1 MSTLLCIM
9 LCNVSDFAFNG
20 FLSSARS
27 DADERVLGI
36 TCQQQNETTENV
48 RTRQTITVTIKSLR
62 GKISKPFQRSKTN
75 TTTSSPATADLHAVG
90 EMSSLEEYYEIKD
103 FHCSTDFDR
112 LTRDIEEKIEK
123 LNSEI
128 ISKNDNIQSGL
139 VNSFNVQFQGKEL
152 KIGYYDFSKYFKK
165 EKSQQLAFY
174 NAKVDYPF
182 ERIKNLL
189 YDRSGFEFFLNNTYV
204 RYYGIEKYVEIVS
217 ETVLKGEYE
226 SISFSKVILS
236 AALTACINIKCE
248 IPFFVWSKE
257 GCMGFCQN
265 FYTRTYFEPLFIA
278 KSLDSSGMEYVES
291 LASKLF
297 HGFSLCSVRLPS
309 QVTELNMV
317 FFTDCWL
324 ENCMFDLNCRIVKE
338 LTFPYLKIN
347 EQSYRFT
354 VEMIFTWNGSNR
366 SLSVCQYQ
374 CIHGLSASCA
384 LRDCRFLYLI
394 LKCSSSPEKPNDVL
408 DEIIKY
414 EIAFVFKEN
423 DNYIDLPREFSSVP
437 GFKEVQEIIS
447 NSRGLAG
454 RLSLAIFCLLSI
466 DEKLVTVFWKEFV
479 CHLFNHMRN
488 INFLHN
494 CDSEVYVSQKDN
506 LWPLQYKFEMLN
518 FCLQNMRAERELQLK
533 SSSEFFNCYENA
545 EEVQRNLHPEGRLK
559 PHDTNMLIK
568 HPEEHVYEPIL
579 RSSRLADFIFECE
592 LHTQMGDHHTFANQ
606 EERLQNDLNKLQR
619 NFLLSDMQA
628 FKAANLN
635 CCFEDFV
642 RWCSPKD
649 IEFNGKEWKL
659 SERMSNKEGWYLV
672 WTNAVPLPISQQG
685 NILDFN
691 KTAKKILDYFVEVT
705 WNELYELILPYG
717 LMVALRAL
725 LHTISD
731 NGEVHFRDYMPEIF
745 QQFKS
750 CFKNKKLSEYLEL
763 LRLMEKLYEHC
774 AAFNSIFENLKFC
787 IKQEE
792 HLLPN
797 LKRIVA
803 EMVSIGYAKI
813 DDAALYGFIEKFFQL
828 SSTKN
833 RVQSNNQQYILHGF
847 AKNDT
852 SSRLCP
858 QRIYLDVEND
868 SMNAYI
874 SYNVDCASSKYVS
887 YCYCC

>member
-1 MSTLLCIM
+1 
-9 LCNVSDFAFNG
+9 
-20 FLSSARS
+20 
-27 DADERVLGI
+27 
-36 TCQQQNETTENV
+36 
-48 RTRQTITVTIKSLR
+48 
-62 GKISKPFQRSKTN
+62 
-75 TTTSSPATADLHAVG
+75 
-90 EMSSLEEYYEIKD
+90 MSSLEEYYEIKD

-128 ISKNDNIQSGL
+128 ISKNDNLPYVIELNVNGKFCGNDSNNIANDISCLFLKIQSGL

-152 KIGYYDFSKYFKK
+152 KIGFYDFSKYFKK

-174 NAKVDYPF
+174 NAKVDYQF
-182 ERIKNLL
+182 ERIRNLL

-265 FYTRTYFEPLFIA
+265 FHTRTYFEPLFIA

-291 LASKLF
+291 LASKL
-297 HGFSLCSVRLPS
+297 VRNF
-309 QVTELNMV
+309 V
-317 FFTDCWL
+317 
-324 ENCMFDLNCRIVKE
+324 
-338 LTFPYLKIN
+338 YLKIN

-394 LKCSSSPEKPNDVL
+394 LKCSSSPEKPIYALHSPSHVPDGPVFLNASVEMNNELVNSHYDVL

-423 DNYIDLPREFSSVP
+423 DNYINLPREFSSVP

-447 NSRGLAG
+447 NSKGLAG

-488 INFLHN
+488 VNFLHN

-518 FCLQNMRAERELQLK
+518 FCLQNMRAERELQSK

-649 IEFNGKEWKL
+649 IEFNGKECASAYSYNL
-659 SERMSNKEGWYLV
+659 FLMSNKEGWYLV

-725 LHTISD
+725 PSYNLYFLTH
-731 NGEVHFRDYMPEIF
+731 
-745 QQFKS
+745 
-750 CFKNKKLSEYLEL
+750 EL

-874 SYNVDCASSKYVS
+874 SYNVDVEHFSF
-887 YCYCC
+887 

>member
-27 DADERVLGI
+27 DADELHI
-36 TCQQQNETTENV
+36 AQETTENV
-48 RTRQTITVTIKSLR
+48 RTRQTITVTTKSPR
-62 GKISKPFQRSKTN
+62 EKISKPFQRSKTN

-128 ISKNDNIQSGL
+128 ISKNDNLPYVIELNVNGKFCDDSNNIANDISCLFLKIQSGL

-217 ETVLKGEYE
+217 ETVLK
-226 SISFSKVILS
+226 K
-236 AALTACINIKCE
+236 
-248 IPFFVWSKE
+248 

-324 ENCMFDLNCRIVKE
+324 ENCMF
-338 LTFPYLKIN
+338 
-347 EQSYRFT
+347 T
-354 VEMIFTWNGSNR
+354 VEMIFTWNGSNH

-394 LKCSSSPEKPNDVL
+394 LKCSSSPEKPIYALHSPSHVPDGPVFLNASVEMNNELVNSHYDVL

-447 NSRGLAG
+447 NSKGLAG

-559 PHDTNMLIK
+559 PHDTNMLIN

-717 LMVALRAL
+717 LMVALP
-725 LHTISD
+725 D

-750 CFKNKKLSEYLEL
+750 CFKNKKLPEYLEL

-874 SYNVDCASSKYVS
+874 SYNVDCASSKYRIN
-887 YCYCC
+887 